1 MFKKRI
7 VSKDTYYVGASDRRL
22 ALFENV
28 YPVEYGMSYN
38 SYLIIDSKTC
48 LLDTVDKSVEDEFL
62 IRLKDTLDDRKLD
75 YLVVHHME
83 PDHSYTLKR
92 VLELH
97 PEVTLVINDKALKM
111 FKNFNDDFVPKNILL
126 VKNGDQLNLGNHI
139 LNFVFA
145 PMVHRPEVMV
155 SYDSYSKTLFSA
167 DAFGSFNALSGNLID
182 SEIDIDASIDEY
194 RRYYTNIV
202 GKYGVQVQALLK
214 KASELEIETI
224 CPLHGV
230 ILKENIAKIVSLY
243 DKWSKYEPEVKSTLI
258 VYGSIYGHS
267 EEVATL
273 ISESLALK
281 DVKNIKIYDASKI
294 DKSILVSESFKYSN
308 IVICASTY
316 NMGIFT
322 PMEEYLLDLKYH
334 NLSNR
339 TVAIVDN
346 GSWAITAGKLVKD
359 IFATMKNIKVLET
372 SFSITS
378 KIKSD
383 ELYKIDLM
391 VDEIIDS
398 LK

>member
-62 IRLKDTLDDRKLD
+62 VKLKDTLDGKKLD

-92 VLELH
+92 VLELY

-111 FKNFNDDFVPKNILL
+111 FKNFNDDFEPKNILL

-182 SEIDIDASIDEY
+182 SEIDIDTSIDEY

-230 ILKENIAKIVSLY
+230 ILKENIDKIVSLY
-243 DKWSKYEPEVKSTLI
+243 DKWSKYESEVKSTLI

-281 DVKNIKIYDASKI
+281 GIKNIKLYDASKI

-346 GSWAITAGKLVKD
+346 GSWAITAGKLIKD

-378 KIKSD
+378 KIKND

-391 VDEIIDS
+391 VDEIVDS

>member
-28 YPVEYGMSYN
+28 YPAEYGISYN

-62 IRLKDTLDDRKLD
+62 VKLKDTLDGKKLD
-75 YLVVHHME
+75 YLIVHHME

-92 VLELH
+92 VLELY

-111 FKNFNDDFVPKNILL
+111 FKNFNDDFEPKNILL
-126 VKNGDQLNLGNHI
+126 VKNGDQLNLGKHI

-214 KASELEIETI
+214 KASEFEIETI

-258 VYGSIYGHS
+258 VYGSIYGYS

-281 DVKNIKIYDASKI
+281 GIKNIKLYDASKI

-308 IVICASTY
+308 IVICTSTY

-322 PMEEYLLDLKYH
+322 PIEEYLLGLKYH

-339 TVAIVDN
+339 TIAIVDN
-346 GSWAITAGKLVKD
+346 GSWAITAGKLIKD